1 MRYNSGMN
9 EASAPRR
16 EKLLIAAIVVAAAAL
31 RFARL
36 GAQSLWVDEV
46 LSVNAFGAPAGIS
59 FWKKLLYDVH
69 GPLYSFFMHFWS
81 MASGGDAWLRV
92 PSAAAGTAAVY
103 LLYRWLRGA
112 AGATVAAAAA
122 LFLAVSPFHLYYSQE
137 VRFYSFLALFSVLSL
152 LAYGRFLA
160 APTGRR
166 GLALGGALA
175 LASLSHFSALFLAAG
190 LLAHLAV
197 TRRLRGAHL
206 RAGLLAAAVLV
217 AATAPWVYREAT
229 YLRAIRVVDVS
240 GLPVEERLRGERTLS
255 AWQYPYALYAF
266 STGYS
271 FGPSLRELHEE
282 ASARSIASRHA
293 AAIAIAAAVFGTLA
307 VSGVVGLARR
317 RTLSLYLCVFGAAA
331 LAATAATAL
340 NVKVWNARYLM
351 SVFPL
356 YPALIAFGLPGGATR
371 RLLAAGAACAV
382 MLVADWSYLFDPAY
396 AREDV
401 RSAVAVVESREGPG
415 DAIVVPVVH
424 EVFRHYY
431 RGSNEIALFYPDEI
445 GREGTD
451 ARVDD
456 LLRAHGR
463 VWYVRCRSWDR
474 DPDDLLL
481 DAFRRRATPAGT
493 WSFPGVLL
501 LAYGP
506 PPIALAP

>member
-1 MRYNSGMN
+1 MRYNGGMN

-16 EKLLIAAIVVAAAAL
+16 EKILIAAIVVAAAAL

-81 MASGGDAWLRV
+81 MIARGDAWLRA
-92 PSAAAGTAAVY
+92 PSAAAGTIAVY
-103 LLYRWLRGA
+103 LLYRWLRRGA
-112 AGATVAAAAA
+112 GGTVALAAA
-122 LFLAVSPFHLYYSQE
+122 LFLALSPFHLYYSQE

-152 LAYGRFLA
+152 LAYERFLGD
-160 APTGRR
+160 PTRRR

-175 LASLSHFSALFLAAG
+175 LAALSHFSALFLAAG
-190 LLAHLAV
+190 LVVHLAV

-206 RAGLLAAAVLV
+206 RSGALAAVVLL
-217 AATAPWVYREAT
+217 AATAPWVYREIT
-229 YLRAIRVVDVS
+229 YLRGIRVVDVS
-240 GLPVEERLRGERTLS
+240 NLPVEERLRGERTLS
-255 AWQYPYALYAF
+255 AWQYPYAFYAF

-282 ASARSIASRHA
+282 ASAR
-293 AAIAIAAAVFGTLA
+293 AIAAKHAPAVAIAVVVFGALA
-307 VSGVVGLARR
+307 VSGLVGLARR
-317 RTLSLYLCVFGAAA
+317 KAISLYLCVLGVAA
-331 LAATAATAL
+331 LAVAAATAL

-356 YPALIAFGLPGGATR
+356 YMALLAFGLPGGSTR
-371 RLLAAGAACAV
+371 RLLAAGVACAV
-382 MLVADWSYLFDPAY
+382 MLAADWNYLYDSAY

-401 RSAVAVVESREGPG
+401 RSAVAVIESREGPG
-415 DAIVVPVVH
+415 DAIVIPVVH
-424 EVFRHYY
+424 EVFRRYY
-431 RGSNEIALFYPDEI
+431 RGSNEIVLLYPDEM
-445 GREGTD
+445 GREAVD
-451 ARVDD
+451 ARVDE
-456 LLRAHGR
+456 LLREHGR
-463 VWYVRCRSWDR
+463 VWYVRCRGWDR
-474 DPDDLLL
+474 DPGDLLL
-481 DAFRRRATPAGT
+481 HAFQRRATPAGT

-506 PPIALAP
+506 PPIALAR